1 MFDVAIIGYGPVGSI
16 MANLIA
22 IKGHNILIIDANKGT
37 SPTARAINT
46 DGEQCRAFDL
56 LGFAEEV
63 IENTGYIDKVSFTD
77 AELNEIITQDQPLE
91 VGAMGWPPQL
101 LFYQPELEKII
112 RSSVESNK
120 NIVIKEETILENF
133 SIEKDKIT
141 LSCSSNGEISQY
153 ECKYLIGCDGASS
166 SVRKLLKIERDDLG
180 YDQDWLVADAHLTQ
194 TVDIP
199 RHHAKQVCNPKRPAT
214 YVPGRRGHRRF
225 EFKLMPG
232 ESKEELEKKEKVW
245 ELLSPWINPDNASL
259 ERADVYQ
266 FHAALAKDWRIGNC
280 LIAGDAAHQMP
291 PFMGA
296 GMGTGIRDAM
306 NLFWKLD
313 LVLSGRAGDDILDT
327 YKAERYPHA
336 KWTVAQSVSIGKII
350 EGICAQQ
357 EGKEFTPEE
366 NDGYGVKFPHL
377 PSGIFEDASDEIS
390 GYPCPQPLLSRDGI
404 KQLSDRVVGSKFC
417 IFTRNGIPKLSDKAE
432 KIIETLDIQIVELSE
447 EDDEENRM
455 EKIFSLYEL
464 ILVRPD
470 RYVYGGIES
479 LDDASKIV
487 ESLETTFCLKI

>member
-194 TVDIP
+194 TVYIP

-245 ELLSPWINPDNASL
+245 ELLSPWINRNNSKI
-259 ERADVYQ
+259 ERAVVYK
-266 FHAALAKDWRIGNC
+266 FHACIADKWRDKNIF
-280 LIAGDAAHQMP
+280 IAGDAAHQMP
-291 PFMGA
+291 PFLGA
-296 GMGTGIRDAM
+296 GMGTGIRDVF
-306 NLFWKLD
+306 NLAWKIY
-313 LVLSGRAGDDILDT
+313 LVIKGKAGENLLET
-327 YKAERYPHA
+327 YQLEREPHA
-336 KWTVAQSVSIGKII
+336 NWTIQQAKII
-350 EGICAQQ
+350 GEMMEQFSY
-357 EGKEFTPEE
+357 KEKGEKYIPSNT
-366 NDGYGVKFPHL
+366 GYGEVFPHL
-377 PSGIFEDASDEIS
+377 TN
-390 GYPCPQPLLSRDGI
+390 GYYGDPTDGLI
-404 KQLSDRVVGSKFC
+404 ATPFCRFDLDGSKKDSDGYFGWNFGL
-417 IFTRNGIPKLSDKAE
+417 ITKKKLTREIDLILKQMNIKVLIVTHPKLKNYFEGANYLLIRPDKYLFSRSKTTSELKKA
-432 KIIETLDIQIVELSE
+432 LSE
-447 EDDEENRM
+447 LENQ
-455 EKIFSLYEL
+455 FSL
-464 ILVRPD
+464 I
-470 RYVYGGIES
+470 
-479 LDDASKIV
+479 
-487 ESLETTFCLKI
+487 T